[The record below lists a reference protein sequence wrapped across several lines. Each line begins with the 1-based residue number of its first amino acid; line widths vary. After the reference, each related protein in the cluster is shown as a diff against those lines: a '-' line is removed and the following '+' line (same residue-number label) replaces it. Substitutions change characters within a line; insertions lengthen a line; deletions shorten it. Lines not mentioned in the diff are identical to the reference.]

1 LRERKCDISRFHSC
15 RALQRTARH
24 CNNCNTL
31 QHTATTITTRCLS
44 RAATHC
50 NTVQHK
56 VVNLSVCA
64 IAVSYVCVLQ
74 CVAVCCSPSK
84 DAMNHHSK
92 TRARHAV
99 RGSHELVCCKCVA
112 VRYSLLQLVAV
123 PLQRTVLCCRRFSR
137 TRVAKKASNTSEKAS
152 LSSTENKSP
161 NAHCAACV
169 CVGCQQVS
177 YIRMHSILCI
187 FSHPITP

>member
-1 LRERKCDISRFHSC
+1 VTYRGSTPVVRCNV
-15 RALQRTARH
+15 LQG
-24 CNNCNTL
+24 
-31 QHTATTITTRCLS
+31 TATT
-44 RAATHC
+44 ATHC
-50 NTVQHK
+50 NTLQQQSRLDASRALQHIATRCNTK
-56 VVNLSVCA
+56 SSIFLCVRLLSRMCVCC
-64 IAVSYVCVLQ
+64 SVLQ